1 MSESAEMQNQ
11 ALALAAFKSI
21 RDMPIYIRNAMLV
34 VNLDSY
40 GGALAASRIL
50 WLPEETN
57 PLLNLSLEE
66 RCTILA
72 RVIEQLQL
80 SPSDLMRF
88 VRG

>member
-1 MSESAEMQNQ
+1 MSAEMQNQ
-11 ALALAAFKSI
+11 ALALAAFNSI
-21 RDMPIYIRNAMLV
+21 REMPIKIKNAMLV

-50 WLPEETN
+50 WLHEETN
-57 PLLNLSLEE
+57 PLLNLSLDE

-72 RVIEQLQL
+72 LVIKELQL

-88 VRG
+88 VKG